1 MASVA
6 ASEVARFGEEWSTTG
21 DETDETDEPDET

>member
-1 MASVA
+1 VA

-21 DETDETDEPDET
+21 DEPDESDEPDET

>member
-6 ASEVARFGEEWSTTG
+6 ASEVARFGEEWSTIG
-21 DETDETDEPDET
+21 DEPDEPDET